1 MKKIRNIILLTN
13 LFFLCITQS
22 NAAIYNKIIAAVGN
36 KPITTYDLHNEMK
49 LLYILRDKSLKTI
62 QKDELKKISFQSLVG
77 KLIRQQAIEEH
88 SDIQFSPNDL
98 DKEID
103 RTASYHKITRGDL
116 ENIFKS
122 NDLPFSVFIDK
133 IVIDLKWNSLIF
145 KLYKN
150 KITINHAVITK
161 KLNEIQK
168 RQFINEYLISE
179 IVINAVEADKLED
192 AINEVKTEIENNG
205 FEKTAIKLSI
215 ANSNK
220 NGGSLGWIKE
230 TEISKKFKDAIETI
244 PVGSVTKPIL
254 LPEGIIFLKVK
265 EKRTIKQVDDLEK
278 IKNDLIINEKNKSLQ
293 TFSVLHFKKLRKS
306 INVEVFK

>member
-1 MKKIRNIILLTN
+1 M
-13 LFFLCITQS
+13 
-22 NAAIYNKIIAAVGN
+22 
-36 KPITTYDLHNEMK
+36 
-49 LLYILRDKSLKTI
+49 
-62 QKDELKKISFQSLVG
+62 
-77 KLIRQQAIEEH
+77 
-88 SDIQFSPNDL
+88 
-98 DKEID
+98 
-103 RTASYHKITRGDL
+103 
-116 ENIFKS
+116 
-122 NDLPFSVFIDK
+122 
-133 IVIDLKWNSLIF
+133 
-145 KLYKN
+145 
-150 KITINHAVITK
+150 ITK

-179 IVINAVEADKLED
+179 IVINAVESDKLVD
-192 AINEVKTEIENNG
+192 AINEVKTEIANNG